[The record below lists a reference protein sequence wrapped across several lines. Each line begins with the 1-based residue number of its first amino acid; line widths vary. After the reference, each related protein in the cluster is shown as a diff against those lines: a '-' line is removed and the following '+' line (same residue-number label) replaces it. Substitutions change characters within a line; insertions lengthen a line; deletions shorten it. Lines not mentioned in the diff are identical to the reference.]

1 MFLPH
6 VKVDVGLP
14 THFEHI
20 SPHVYSN
27 MAPPN
32 KLSVATSSVQRLL
45 KEEQSYVK
53 EQSQQEDRIK
63 KLEQDGADEY
73 QMKQEVSLPTA
84 QDSFDAYA

>member
-1 MFLPH
+1 
-6 VKVDVGLP
+6 
-14 THFEHI
+14 
-20 SPHVYSN
+20 

-45 KEEQSYVK
+45 KDEQSYVK
-53 EQSQQEDRIK
+53 ELSQQNARIQ

-84 QDSFDAYA
+84 QCPRNVYVGGITHPSFSRQ